1 MATPTFPKI
10 NFSQIKASLADR
22 VGTHVK
28 NAGPQ
33 RHLNVKLRSDDDG
46 SERWNWEA
54 TMMALNAELKTD
66 DGDSE
71 PQNWKMRLW
80 TSNWKS
86 MMALNSKTKNVTLNV
101 KLRSDDGSE
110 RRNWKMRLWTSNW
123 KPMMAL
129 NAKTENV
136 TLNIKLRS
144 DDGSKRRNWERD
156 SRYRAKDKQRLWTL
170 NRRYASKCQGNDAAL
185 NVELKVWLWMLNR
198 KERVALNAKLERDG
212 DSEHQTGQKWWL
224 WTPK

>member
-1 MATPTFPKI
+1 M
-10 NFSQIKASLADR
+10 
-22 VGTHVK
+22 
-28 NAGPQ
+28 

-54 TMMALNAELKTD
+54 TMMALNVELKTD

-110 RRNWKMRLWTSNW
+110 RRNW
-123 KPMMAL
+123 
-129 NAKTENV
+129 
-136 TLNIKLRS
+136 
-144 DDGSKRRNWERD
+144 ERD

-170 NRRYASKCQGNDAAL
+170 NQRYASKCQGNDAAL
-185 NVELKVWLWMLNR
+185 NAELKVWLWMLNR